1 MELES
6 KLILPFKSNFFVTL
20 LLLKSK
26 VSSLDPD
33 ERSTERSI
41 VCLQTRHLTENY
53 DYWIKILQEQ
63 SQRSGSLESSSSD
76 GSSTPVL
83 NQELTEI
90 AEETQ
95 EDSEEGESCSDD
107 DGKDG
112 KMMKKDEK
120 EEVSPSETNV
130 YNKLVEEEV
139 EERT

>member
-1 MELES
+1 MELKS
-6 KLILPFKSNFFVTL
+6 KLIPPFESNFFYNLAIL
-20 LLLKSK
+20 LLVCK

-33 ERSTERSI
+33 EKSTERSI

-95 EDSEEGESCSDD
+95 EGSEDEDEESCSEE
-107 DGKDG
+107 GKDG
-112 KMMKKDEK
+112 KKTKS
-120 EEVSPSETNV
+120 EVSSPERNV
-130 YNKLVEEEV
+130 YDKLVEEE
-139 EERT
+139 ERT